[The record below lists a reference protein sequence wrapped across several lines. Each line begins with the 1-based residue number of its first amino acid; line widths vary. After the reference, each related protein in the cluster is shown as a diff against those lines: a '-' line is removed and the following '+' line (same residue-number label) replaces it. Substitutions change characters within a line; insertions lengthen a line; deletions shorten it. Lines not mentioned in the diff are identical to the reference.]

1 MENCEDDLVR
11 ARPIFYVP
19 RRSNTSKSEEPKAA
33 GVVFGGPL
41 SAFPSVRNQRR
52 NTIQVARA
60 LDKGVY
66 QLGAQA

>member
-1 MENCEDDLVR
+1 MYPGGATPRSLRN
-11 ARPIFYVP
+11 P
-19 RRSNTSKSEEPKAA
+19 RRQ
-33 GVVFGGPL
+33 GLFGGPL